1 MALPT
6 FDTGAFATNPQQWI
20 QPYGQGLAGLAAQQL
35 GRPIDVGAMTAG
47 VAGPGAFTQAG
58 QQLTAD
64 MGGLGA
70 IQRDATGQISGF
82 TGGTGIASFQPY
94 LQSIQDKK
102 LLDPTGYEAY
112 MSPYQKDVID
122 TTLAEFD
129 KQAAIGKFGLGK
141 TASDAGA
148 FGGARH
154 GIAQSEYQSSSDAN
168 RAMIQSG
175 LLERG
180 FGQGLRG
187 QQQAL
192 QNISGMASLVPTLQ
206 SGLGQQFGQM
216 GGQENQYAQAL
227 QNQLAASNQ
236 MALNLPMQRIGQAS
250 NIFGTTAG
258 QVPGAPQQPFAPSP
272 WLSGIGAFANIQN
285 LMGARTGQA
294 ANGGSTKYWAGQ

>member
-35 GRPIDVGAMTAG
+35 GRPIDAGAMTAG
-47 VAGPGAFTQAG
+47 VAGPGAFTQAQ
-58 QQLTAD
+58 QQLTSD

-94 LQSIQDKK
+94 LQSIQDKG
-102 LLDPTGYEAY
+102 LLEPTGYQDY
-112 MSPYQKDVID
+112 MSPYQQQVID

-154 GIAQSEYQSSSDAN
+154 GIAQAEYQSGSDIN
-168 RAMIQSG
+168 RAVLNAQLMQQ
-175 LLERG
+175 G
-180 FGQGLRG
+180 FGQGIKG

-192 QNISGMASLVPTLQ
+192 ENISGMASFVPGLQ
-206 SGLGQQFGQM
+206 QGLGQQFGQM
-216 GGQENQYAQAL
+216 GGQENMYAQAL
-227 QNQLAASNQ
+227 QNQMAAKNQ
-236 MALNLPMQRIGQAS
+236 MAMNYPMQRIGQAA

-258 QVPGAPQQPFAPSP
+258 QVPGAPVQPFQGSGTYA
-272 WLSGIGAFANIQN
+272 GIGAFGNLQS
-285 LMGARTGQA
+285 LMGART
-294 ANGGSTKYWAGQ
+294 

>member
-6 FDTGAFATNPQQWI
+6 FDTQAFATNPQQWI

-47 VAGPGAFTQAG
+47 VAGPGAFTQAQ
-58 QQLTAD
+58 QQLTSD

-102 LLDPTGYEAY
+102 LLEPTGYEAY

-129 KQAAIGKFGLGK
+129 KQAAIGKHDLGK
-141 TASDAGA
+141 TASQAGA

-154 GIAQSEYQSSSDAN
+154 GIAQSEYQSASDAN
-168 RAMIQSG
+168 RAMIQAG
-175 LLERG
+175 LLEKG
-180 FGQGLRG
+180 FGTGLRG

-192 QNISGMASLVPTLQ
+192 GNISNMASFVPTLQ
-206 SGLGQQFGQM
+206 AGLGQQFGAM
-216 GGQENQYAQAL
+216 GTQENQYAQAL
-227 QNQLAASNQ
+227 QNQMAQSNQ
-236 MALNLPMQRIGQAS
+236 MAMNYPMQRIGQAA

-258 QVPGAPQQPFAPSP
+258 QVPGAPIQPFQGSGTYA
-272 WLSGIGAFANIQN
+272 GIGAFADLQS
-285 LMGARTGQA
+285 LMGART
-294 ANGGSTKYWAGQ
+294 

>member
-6 FDTGAFATNPQQWI
+6 YDTGAFATNPQQWL

-35 GRPIDVGAMTAG
+35 GKPVDVGAMTPG
-47 VAGPGAFTQAG
+47 VAGPGAFTQAQ
-58 QQLTAD
+58 QQLTSD
-64 MGGLGA
+64 MGGLGS

-94 LQSIQDKK
+94 LQSIKDKS

-112 MSPYQKDVID
+112 MSPYQQDVID

-129 KQAAIGKFGLGK
+129 KQAQIGKLGLGK
-141 TASDAGA
+141 SASSAGA

-168 RAMIQSG
+168 RAAIQAG
-175 LLERG
+175 LLQQG
-180 FGQGLRG
+180 FGQGLKG
-187 QQQAL
+187 QQQGL
-192 QNISGMASLVPTLQ
+192 QNLTGMASLVPNLQ

-216 GGQENQYAQAL
+216 GGAENTYAQAL

-236 MALNLPMQRIGQAS
+236 MAMKFPMDQITSAA
-250 NIFGTTAG
+250 NVYGTVAG
-258 QVPGAPQQPFAPSP
+258 QVPGAPVQPFQGDPNYA
-272 WLSGIGAFANIQN
+272 GIGAFADLQS
-285 LMGARTGQA
+285 LMGART
-294 ANGGSTKYWAGQ
+294 

>member
-6 FDTGAFATNPQQWI
+6 FDTGAFATNPQQWV

-35 GRPIDVGAMTAG
+35 GRPIDVGAMTPG
-47 VAGPGAFTQAG
+47 VAGPGAFTQAQ
-58 QQLTAD
+58 QQLTSD

-102 LLDPTGYEAY
+102 LLDPSGYEAY
-112 MSPYQKDVID
+112 MSPYQQQVID

-129 KQAAIGKFGLGK
+129 KQAAIGKLGLG
-141 TASDAGA
+141 TSASQAGA

-168 RAMIQSG
+168 RAMIQAG
-175 LLERG
+175 LLEKG
-180 FGQGLRG
+180 FGTGLRG

-192 QNISGMASLVPTLQ
+192 GNISGMASLVPTLQ
-206 SGLGQQFGQM
+206 SGLGQQFGAM
-216 GGQENQYAQAL
+216 GTQENQYAQAL
-227 QNQLAASNQ
+227 QNQMAAQNQ
-236 MALNLPMQRIGQAS
+236 MAMNYPMQRIGQAA

-258 QVPGAPQQPFAPSP
+258 QVPGAPVQPFQGSGTYA
-272 WLSGIGAFANIQN
+272 GIGAFGN
-285 LMGARTGQA
+285 LQSMMGART
-294 ANGGSTKYWAGQ
+294 

>member
-6 FDTGAFATNPQQWI
+6 FDTGSFATNQQQWI
-20 QPYGQGLAGLAAQQL
+20 QPYGQGLASLATQQL

-64 MGGLGA
+64 MGGLGD
-70 IQRDATGQISGF
+70 ISRDATGQISGF

-102 LLDPTGYEAY
+102 LLEPTGYEAY

-129 KQAAIGKFGLGK
+129 KQAAIGKHGLG
-141 TASDAGA
+141 ASASSAGA

-154 GIAQSEYQSSSDAN
+154 GIAQSEYQSTSDAN
-168 RAMIQSG
+168 RALINARMLQQ
-175 LLERG
+175 G
-180 FGQGLRG
+180 FGQGLAS

-192 QNISGMASLVPTLQ
+192 GNISGMASFVPQLQ
-206 SGLGQQFGQM
+206 AGLGQQFGQM
-216 GGQENQYAQAL
+216 GAQENQYAQAL
-227 QNQLAASNQ
+227 QNQMAAQNQ
-236 MALNLPMQRIGQAS
+236 MSMNYPMDRITQAA

-258 QVPGAPQQPFAPSP
+258 QVPGAPVRPFQGSP
-272 WLSGIGAFANIQN
+272 TYAGIGAFANLQS
-285 LMGARTGQA
+285 LMGART
-294 ANGGSTKYWAGQ
+294 